1 MLANLLRFGYN
12 IFEVYFMDINE
23 LRDIIN
29 YHSRKYYTEDDP
41 EITDFE
47 YDALMTRLKKMEAE
61 HPELITPDSPTQRVG
76 GAILEGF
83 EQVVHRVQMQ
93 SLNDVFSREE
103 VMDFGQRVA
112 AVVEDPRYVTELKID
127 GLSVSLEYR
136 DGIFFRGSTRGDGN
150 VGEDVTENLRTV
162 RSIPLKLTEPL
173 PYLEVRGEVFMP
185 HRSFRRLN
193 RLQEEREQKPFKNPR
208 NAAAGSLRQ
217 LDSRVTAG
225 RGLDIFV
232 FNIQQIEGRELS
244 THSESIALL
253 AKLGFKTIP
262 INKVFSTIE
271 EAFDEVL
278 RIGENR
284 GELDFDIDGAVI
296 KVDSLAQRE
305 ALGSTAKCPRWAAA
319 YKFPAEKK
327 ETRLLDITVQV
338 GRTGVLTPN
347 AVLEPVRL
355 AGTTVS
361 RATLHNIDFIREKG
375 IMIGDTVVVQKAG
388 DIIPEVLDVVREKR
402 DGSERMFEMPDCCP
416 VCGAAA
422 VREEGEAAVRCT
434 GGECPAQLARI
445 IIHFAG
451 RDAMDIEG
459 LGPAVVNQ
467 LLDSSL
473 IHSAADLYSLEAG
486 QLENLDK
493 MGKKS
498 AAKLVA
504 AIERSK
510 GRDLSNLIFALGI
523 RHVGSRG
530 GRQLAMKFRT
540 LDRLIDASEEEIA
553 AVEDMGGITA
563 ASVRN
568 FFAQEQNMDIVEGL
582 RRAGVNFDC
591 HEESS
596 YGGALNGKTFVL
608 TGTLP
613 NLKRSDAAALIE
625 KAGGKVSGSV
635 SKKTDYVVAGD
646 EAGSKLDKANA
657 LGITVIGEAELM
669 DMLKAPGALS
679 E

>member
-1 MLANLLRFGYN
+1 MLANPFGVGYN
-12 IFEVYFMDINE
+12 MYEVFFMDINE

-29 YHSRKYYTEDDP
+29 YHSRKYYTEDEP
-41 EITDFE
+41 EISDFE
-47 YDALMTRLKKMEAE
+47 YDALMTELKKMEAE
-61 HPELITPDSPTQRVG
+61 HPELITPDSPTQRIG

-83 EQVVHRVQMQ
+83 EEVVHQVQMQ

-103 VMDFGQRVA
+103 VMDFGRRVA
-112 AVVEDPRYVTELKID
+112 AAVGDPEYVTELKID

-136 DGIFFRGSTRGDGN
+136 DGVFFRGSTRGDGN
-150 VGEDVTENLRTV
+150 VGEDVTENLKTV
-162 RSIPLKLTEPL
+162 RSIPLKLTRPL

-185 HRSFRRLN
+185 HWSFERLN

-217 LDSRVTAG
+217 LDSRIAAE

-232 FNIQQIEGRELS
+232 FNIQQMEGAEVA
-244 THSESIALL
+244 THSEGIALL
-253 AKLGFKTIP
+253 AELGFKTIP
-262 INKVFSTIE
+262 IRRVFPTIE

-278 RIGENR
+278 RIGDER

-296 KVDSLAQRE
+296 KVNSLAQRE

-319 YKFPAEKK
+319 YKFPAERK
-327 ETRLLDITVQV
+327 ETKLIDIAVQV

-361 RATLHNIDFIREKG
+361 RATLHNIDFIREKD

-402 DGSERMFEMPDCCP
+402 DGTERVFEMPDRCP

-459 LGPAVVNQ
+459 LGPSLVNQ
-467 LLDSSL
+467 LLDRELISS
-473 IHSAADLYSLEAG
+473 SADLYSLKAEEV
-486 QLENLDK
+486 ENLDK

-498 AAKLVA
+498 AANLIA

-510 GRDLSNLIFALGI
+510 ERDLSSLLFALGI

-540 LDRLIDASEEEIA
+540 LDNLINASEEEIA

-563 ASVRN
+563 ASVKN
-568 FFAQEQNMDIVEGL
+568 YFAQDQNMDIVEGL

-591 HEESS
+591 LEDAPED
-596 YGGALNGKTFVL
+596 GALTGLTFVL

-635 SKKTDYVVAGD
+635 SKKTSFVVAGE

-657 LGITVIGEAELM
+657 LGIAVIDEAELM
-669 DMLKAPGALS
+669 QMLG
-679 E
+679 EE

>member
-1 MLANLLRFGYN
+1 
-12 IFEVYFMDINE
+12 MDINE

-29 YHSRKYYTEDDP
+29 YHSRKYYTEDAP
-41 EITDFE
+41 EISDFE
-47 YDALMTRLKKMEAE
+47 YDALMTELKKMEAE
-61 HPELITPDSPTQRVG
+61 HPEFITPDSPTQRIG

-83 EQVVHRVQMQ
+83 EEVAHQVQMQ
-93 SLNDVFSREE
+93 SLNDVFSRDE
-103 VMDFGQRVA
+103 VMDFGRRVA
-112 AVVEDPRYVTELKID
+112 ATVENPRYVTELKID

-136 DGIFFRGSTRGDGN
+136 DGVFFRGSTRGDGN
-150 VGEDVTENLRTV
+150 IGEDVTENLKTV
-162 RSIPLKLTEPL
+162 RSIPLKLTRPL

-185 HRSFRRLN
+185 HRSFERLN

-217 LDSRVTAG
+217 LDSRITAD

-232 FNIQQIEGRELS
+232 FNIQQIEGQEVA
-244 THSESIALL
+244 THSEGLALL
-253 AKLGFKTIP
+253 TKLGFKTSP
-262 INKVFSTIE
+262 IRKVFSTIE
-271 EAFDEVL
+271 EAFEEVL
-278 RIGENR
+278 RIGESR

-305 ALGSTAKCPRWAAA
+305 ALGSTAKCPRWAVA

-327 ETRLLDITVQV
+327 ETRLLDIVVQV

-347 AVLEPVRL
+347 AVLAPVRL
-355 AGTTVS
+355 AGTTVA
-361 RATLHNIDFIREKG
+361 RATLHNIDFIREKD

-402 DGSERMFEMPDCCP
+402 DGSERVFEMPDRCP
-416 VCGAAA
+416 VCGAAT

-473 IHSAADLYSLEAG
+473 IHSAADLYSLKTE
-486 QLENLDK
+486 QLEALER

-510 GRDLSNLIFALGI
+510 ERDLANLIFALGI

-530 GRQLAMKFRT
+530 GRQLARRFRT
-540 LDRLIDASEEEIA
+540 LDNLINAAEGDIA
-553 AVEDMGGITA
+553 AVEDMGDITA

-568 FFAQEQNMDIVEGL
+568 YFAQPQNMDIVEGL

-591 HEESS
+591 MEEAA
-596 YGGALNGKTFVL
+596 GEGVFTGKTFVL

-613 NLKRSDAAALIE
+613 GLKRSDAAALIE

-635 SKKTDYVVAGD
+635 SKKTDYVVAGE

-657 LGITVIGEAELM
+657 LGIAVLTEAELLE
-669 DMLKAPGALS
+669 MLGMG
-679 E
+679 